1 MQKSGKGPG
10 GETGDTSDNIWSSL
24 RMATSFLRNDEAYRA
39 ADQRDLVKLNSMFDL
54 GQSQKSDRNIIHDRV
69 EGVTP

>member
-24 RMATSFLRNDEAYRA
+24 RMGTSFLRNNEAYRA
-39 ADQRDLVKLNSMFDL
+39 ADERDLTKLNSMFNL
-54 GQSQKSDRNIIHDRV
+54 GQSPRSDRNVVHDKV
-69 EGVTP
+69 DPITQ